1 MKKIIAIILILVLT
15 IPLFACGNQELR
27 SPGTFYYYRTET
39 EFSGPDSVLA
49 SEEKELHGIEDD
61 LGAILALYCEGPD
74 NRDLESPL
82 PRGCTV
88 PGYTLEG
95 EVLKLH
101 FGSDF
106 AALSG
111 VELTVAAA
119 CLARTFLP
127 LTGAET
133 LVLTADGAL
142 LNGETSLSLT
152 LQELGLRDDSLDLL
166 HGSYTV
172 YFTTVDR
179 RYLIGQNLSVNLPN
193 REELPSLLLEQMFTP
208 PQGTGLRSVMPEGC
222 RILGVSVKDGLC
234 TVDLSQEFDSRRF
247 YTHTSQILSLMGIVN
262 TLCALEEVEQVEFTI
277 EGKLLV
283 HYGSLTIP
291 GPLVTDPRL
300 VGPVRTALGERDATI
315 YLTERLGTD
324 LVPFPVRLRQSG
336 ALSGAELILRALL
349 SDPGT
354 NGLGTC
360 IPEGTKVNS
369 VHVEK
374 RICRVDLSGE
384 YLSEDANLLSA
395 SRVITASLCELDN
408 VSAVYL
414 TVDGK
419 VPEGY
424 GNGRFGMLIP
434 TDDWF
439 L

>member
-1 MKKIIAIILILVLT
+1 MKKIIAIVLILALS
-15 IPLFACGNQELR
+15 IPLFGCGKQELR
-27 SPGTFYYYRTET
+27 SPGTFYYYRMET

-49 SEEKELHGIEDD
+49 PEEKELHGIEDD
-61 LGAILALYCEGPD
+61 LSAILELYCEGPE
-74 NRDLESPL
+74 NRNLESPL
-82 PRGCTV
+82 PRGCSV
-88 PGYTLEG
+88 PGYTLEDN
-95 EVLKLH
+95 VLKLH
-101 FGSDF
+101 FGTDF

-172 YFTTVDR
+172 YYTSVDR
-179 RYLIGQNLSVNLPN
+179 RYLIGQTLSVNLPN
-193 REELPSLLLEQMFTP
+193 REELPRLLLEQMFTP

-234 TVDLSQEFDSRRF
+234 TVDLSPEFDSRRF
-247 YTHTSQILSLMGIVN
+247 FTHTSQILSLMGIVN

-277 EGKLLV
+277 EGELLV

-291 GPLVTDPRL
+291 GPLVTDPRV

-315 YLTERLGTD
+315 YLTESSGPE

-349 SDPGT
+349 NDPGI

-360 IPEGTKVNS
+360 IPAETKVNS
-369 VHVEK
+369 VHVER
-374 RICRVDLSGE
+374 RICRVDLSAE
-384 YLSEDANLLSA
+384 YLTDSEKLQTAA
-395 SRVITASLCELDN
+395 RVITASLCELDE

-414 TVDGK
+414 TVDGE

-424 GNGRFGMLIP
+424 GSGCFGMLIP